1 MKIGSILS
9 HLKTWEVSWGHSL
22 RMRLIVG
29 LLLAVVALFLVLY
42 LPIRT
47 ILLDNYLALE
57 REDVTRT
64 AQQLQLL
71 IRMHLNDL
79 QRIVC
84 DYGWW
89 DDTYA
94 YMSDR
99 DARYLDNYELE
110 TLLNNDV
117 DLVVLFDKNGQVVF
131 GRMLSPEGDTTLSL
145 DPVTVEALVLASKA
159 VWGQTV
165 SQAVSNFAYLGNGQY
180 LMLSA
185 TPVLSTYRQG
195 PARGVLLMGRYMD
208 AAFLENLSALL
219 GYSVTIVQPPS
230 RITEEVMV
238 QVLSEQELTAM
249 LVLRTS
255 DGTPLVALSWNQP
268 RRMYH
273 YARQMIQLSGITLAM
288 GGLFVGGLLLIIT
301 ELIVTQRLR
310 TLASDAEAI
319 AQAGR
324 EGDFSLRLTVAGND
338 EVAHM
343 ARRLNEMLATLE
355 ATQKELLDQKFLLEN
370 LVQVARTVVEG
381 LDLSVTLRN
390 ALEIAFSLTD
400 ARQGSLIL
408 VDESLKVQRVLILR
422 EHQVVQEPNTL
433 VQIFMDRGLAG
444 WVARH
449 ALPACVPDVAMDS
462 RWVVRGDSGAPPQ
475 TGSALSVPIIGPGQV
490 LGVLTLTH
498 PERGHFKPS
507 HVLMLQ
513 AAVEQI
519 ALAIRNARLYEEQR
533 HLAQRQTVL
542 YEMLRTI
549 SGTLER
555 ESLLQSAL
563 ATLRRL
569 IRWPYIGLWLPD
581 ESLQV
586 LSRIAATNLD
596 GPAVISVAEGILG
609 RAFRERKTQYVPDI
623 LDDPD
628 YRVMISTARSQ
639 LCVPL
644 RRAERVLGVLDLE
657 SDEVDGFTADD
668 IFLAESVAETLA
680 LALEGAYSYQEMR
693 RYLNNLN
700 VLFALA
706 RMTSQSMDL
715 NELLSQ
721 ALYTMINSMG
731 FGCGAILL
739 RRPETGSFT
748 LVTDYA
754 LPEELNTAWKRGA
767 DEGWWQFLFDRNQPL
782 MIGDLERTDLPFI
795 TRLKSAWPVAL
806 GRLSRAHL
814 RSFAVVPIT
823 QQRQVEGILILMSP
837 QTRIFYAEDV
847 SLLTM
852 LAQQLASAVSNARLF
867 AAVTEERSRLAAL
880 IAAER
885 DGVLFIL
892 EDGRLSLANPA
903 ALQLLQEAAESETP
917 ITQERFLAVAEQM
930 APELAKILRQVPDKQ
945 TGQGEISLGR
955 RIVQW
960 MVYPVHGDKN
970 VLLGW
975 LLVLR
980 DLTET
985 RRLEM
990 IRDDMAHAL
999 VHDLR
1004 NPLTAM
1010 MGAVKLLSRQLAN
1023 APENTQQLLEIARSS
1038 AERMLALVTA
1048 ILDLARLEE
1057 GRMPLHLQP
1066 VVLAEFLASF
1076 WSSLQLTAE
1085 RKGITLSVACAPDL
1099 PRVNIDVGLVQRVIE
1114 NLIGNAIKFT
1124 PEGGQVRLVARYAQ
1138 DLRKVQVWVQDTG
1151 SGIPQTVLNRL
1162 FEKFASG
1169 DQVGRGSGLGL
1180 AFCRMVIEAHGEKI
1194 WLEATGPEGTTF
1206 ALTLPVWE
1214 DENT

>member
-1 MKIGSILS
+1 
-9 HLKTWEVSWGHSL
+9 
-22 RMRLIVG
+22 MRLMVSIV
-29 LLLAVVALFLVLY
+29 LAVVALFLVLY

-57 REDVTRT
+57 REDVART

-71 IRMHLNDL
+71 IHTHFQDL
-79 QRIVC
+79 QRIVR

-94 YMSDR
+94 YLSDR
-99 DARYLDNYELE
+99 DARYLDNYELQ

-117 DLVVLFDKNGQVVF
+117 DLVVLFDKNGQVAF
-131 GRMLSPEGDTTLSL
+131 GRMLSPEGDAVLPL
-145 DPVTVEALVLASKA
+145 DAATVEALVLASKT
-159 VWGQTV
+159 VWGQALPD
-165 SQAVSNFAYLGNGQY
+165 AVSNFARLGNGQY

-185 TPVLSTYRQG
+185 TPVLNTYRQG

-208 AAFLENLSALL
+208 AAFLDNLSALL
-219 GYSVTIVQPPS
+219 GYSVTLVQPPAGA
-230 RITEEVMV
+230 TEEVAV
-238 QVLSEQELTAM
+238 RLLSEQDLAAM
-249 LVLRTS
+249 LALRTS
-255 DGTPLVALSWNQP
+255 DGTPLVALTWTQP
-268 RRMYH
+268 RRLYH
-273 YARQMIQLSGITLAM
+273 YAQQMIQLSGITLAM
-288 GGLFVGGLLLIIT
+288 GGLFVGGLLLIIL
-301 ELIVTQRLR
+301 ELVLTQRLR
-310 TLASDAEAI
+310 TLVHEAEAI
-319 AQAGR
+319 AQAGQS
-324 EGDFSLRLTVAGND
+324 GDFSLRLTVSGKD
-338 EVAHM
+338 DVAHM
-343 ARRLNEMLATLE
+343 VRRLNEMLATLA

-381 LDLSVTLRN
+381 LDLDVTLRN

-408 VDESLKVQRVLILR
+408 VDESLKVQQALVLR
-422 EHQVVQEPNTL
+422 ENQVVQEPNTL

-449 ALPACVPDVAMDS
+449 ALPACVQDVALDS
-462 RWVVRGDSGAPPQ
+462 RWVVRGDAGAPSQ
-475 TGSALSVPIIGPGQV
+475 TGSALSVPVIGAGQV

-498 PERGHFKPS
+498 PDRGHFNS
-507 HVLMLQ
+507 AHVLMLQ

-542 YEMLRTI
+542 YELLRAI

-555 ESLLQSAL
+555 ETLLQSAL

-569 IRWPYIGLWLPD
+569 TPWPHLSFWLPD
-581 ESLQV
+581 ESLQS
-586 LSRIAATNLD
+586 LSPIASTDWEGSAT
-596 GPAVISVAEGILG
+596 ISVTEGIVG
-609 RAFRERKTQYVPDI
+609 RAFRERKTQYVADV
-623 LDDPD
+623 LYDPD
-628 YRVMISTARSQ
+628 YRAMLPAVRSQ

-644 RRAERVLGVLDLE
+644 RRAERVLGVLSLE
-657 SDEVDGFTADD
+657 SDETDGFTSDD
-668 IFLAESVAETLA
+668 LVLAESIAEALA

-693 RYLNNLN
+693 RYLSNLN
-700 VLFALA
+700 ILFALA
-706 RMTSQSMDL
+706 RLSSQSMDL
-715 NELLSQ
+715 NELLNQ
-721 ALYTMINSMG
+721 ALYAVINSMG
-731 FGCGAILL
+731 FVCGAVLL
-739 RRPETGSFT
+739 RRSETGSFT
-748 LVTDYA
+748 LAADYA
-754 LPEELNTAWKRGA
+754 LPEELKMAWKRGA

-782 MIGDLERTDLPFI
+782 MIGDLDRTDLPFI
-795 TRLKSAWPVAL
+795 TRLKAAWPVAL
-806 GRLSRAHL
+806 GRLNRAHL
-814 RSFAVVPIT
+814 RSFAVAPLSH
-823 QQRQVEGILILMSP
+823 QRQVEGVLLLMST
-837 QTRIFYAEDV
+837 QTRLFYSEDV

-852 LAQQLASAVSNARLF
+852 LGQQLASAVANARLF

-892 EDGRLSLANPA
+892 RDGRLSLANPA
-903 ALQLLQEAAESETP
+903 ALQLLQQAAESETP
-917 ITQERFLAVAEQM
+917 IAQERFLSLAEQV
-930 APELAKILRQVPDKQ
+930 APELAQILRQVPDRQ
-945 TGQGEISLGR
+945 TGEGEILLGK

-960 MVYPVHGDKN
+960 MVYPVHGDKD

-990 IRDDMAHAL
+990 IRDDMTHAL

-1010 MGAVKLLSRQLAN
+1010 IGAVKLLARHLAD

-1038 AERMLALVTA
+1038 AERMLGLVTA

-1076 WSSLQLTAE
+1076 WPSLQLTAE
-1085 RKGITLSVACAPDL
+1085 RKGITLTVACAPDL
-1099 PRVNIDVGLVQRVIE
+1099 PRVNVDVGLVQRVVE
-1114 NLIGNAIKFT
+1114 NLVGNALKFT
-1124 PEGGQVRLVARYAQ
+1124 PEGGQVGLVARYAQ

-1214 DENT
+1214 EENAEPSSS